1 MPALAF
7 LAVAGLVLTALL
19 FVADDKLAKSS
30 SPAIVTSQ
38 RTGLPEPRYHNTIK
52 IFTETPTPA
61 PDMNSEAVLTAQ
73 PKSEPNHKS
82 EADYNSEPEHKSEP
96 ERQATIPAEAR
107 SARAE
112 ASPRKRPVTPEP
124 IQHSHEQNNFFD
136 RFSI

>member
-52 IFTETPTPA
+52 IFTETPAPA
-61 PDMNSEAVLTAQ
+61 PDMNSEAVLAAQ
-73 PKSEPNHKS
+73 PKSEPDHKS
-82 EADYNSEPEHKSEP
+82 EADHKSEP
-96 ERQATIPAEAR
+96 ERQATIPAGAR

-112 ASPRKRPVTPEP
+112 ASPRKRPVMPEP
-124 IQHSHEQNNFFD
+124 IQQSHEQNNFFD
-136 RFSI
+136 RFSIKGQ